1 MQTNGWFTFVL
12 VTVLAL
18 AALDAVAAWLNLRAL
33 SPRPPEGFADVVDA
47 ESHARS
53 RDYTRVSTR
62 HHLLEGAVSLALF
75 LGFWWLG
82 GFEWLDRLVRG
93 WGHGPIVTGVLFTG
107 ILFLANHVAGLPFD
121 LYDTFSIEERFGF
134 NKTTPAVYVTDQVK
148 TLLLTAVLGVPL
160 LALLLW
166 IFGRLPHAWLW
177 GWGAVT
183 ALSLMLA
190 YVAPTWILPLFY
202 KFEPLADGELKTAIE
217 AMSEKCEFPLRE
229 VVVMDGSKR
238 STKSNAFFTG
248 FGRNK
253 RIALFDTLIENHS
266 TDELVGVLAHEIGHY
281 KRRHVIK
288 GMVLGFLTTGG
299 LFFLLGRIVNDRG
312 VFDAFGVRETSVYLS
327 LVFFAIL
334 AQPLNRLLNVASNA
348 WSRRWE
354 FEADAFAAE
363 TTGRPEAMAT
373 ALKKLSK
380 DNLSNLTPHPFHV
393 FLNHTHPPVAK
404 RIERLVG
411 KGEG

>member
-1 MQTNGWFTFVL
+1 M
-12 VTVLAL
+12 
-18 AALDAVAAWLNLRAL
+18 
-33 SPRPPEGFADVVDA
+33 
-47 ESHARS
+47 
-53 RDYTRVSTR
+53 
-62 HHLLEGAVSLALF
+62 
-75 LGFWWLG
+75 
-82 GFEWLDRLVRG
+82 
-93 WGHGPIVTGVLFTG
+93 
-107 ILFLANHVAGLPFD
+107 
-121 LYDTFSIEERFGF
+121 
-134 NKTTPAVYVTDQVK
+134 
-148 TLLLTAVLGVPL
+148 
-160 LALLLW
+160 
-166 IFGRLPHAWLW
+166 
-177 GWGAVT
+177 
-183 ALSLMLA
+183 
-190 YVAPTWILPLFY
+190 
-202 KFEPLADGELKTAIE
+202 
-217 AMSEKCEFPLRE
+217 
-229 VVVMDGSKR
+229 
-238 STKSNAFFTG
+238 
-248 FGRNK
+248 
-253 RIALFDTLIENHS
+253 
-266 TDELVGVLAHEIGHY
+266 LAHEIGHY

-312 VFDAFGVRETSVYLS
+312 VFDAFGVRETSVHLS